1 MVPVKAVKSRAMLGR
16 ADVVSHQKAT
26 KFPPNQHTVV
36 FKSNRFTLFFIIS
49 VHLESALQLTK
60 HSKYVI

>member
-16 ADVVSHQKAT
+16 ADVVSHPKAT

-36 FKSNRFTLFFIIS
+36 FKSNRFTLFFVIS
-49 VHLESALQLTK
+49 VHLESALQLTN
-60 HSKYVI
+60 INL

>member
-36 FKSNRFTLFFIIS
+36 FKSYRFTLFFIIS

-60 HSKYVI
+60 HKYVI